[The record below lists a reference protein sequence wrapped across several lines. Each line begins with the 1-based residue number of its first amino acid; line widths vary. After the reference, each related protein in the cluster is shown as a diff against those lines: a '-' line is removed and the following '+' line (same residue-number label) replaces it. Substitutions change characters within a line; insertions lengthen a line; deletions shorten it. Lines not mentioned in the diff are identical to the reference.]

1 MFILIAVNLS
11 FSLRTPA
18 ISQRTKNVLDLRQAR
33 LKHDSFFSNFRYC
46 MPGVNGKVERSQSN
60 ETVCSTASCSLDQ
73 SN

>member
-18 ISQRTKNVLDLRQAR
+18 IKQRTINVLDLRQAR
-33 LKHDSFFSNFRYC
+33 LKHDSLYFRYC